1 MKSHGYKT
9 NLHVDDSDPNLYT
22 NERNY
27 KQELSNKPYQAK
39 SEGNKI
45 ETNNAEEL
53 VGISHKDNLKTNE
66 PCHVKTE
73 FKKKKYEEEGSRL
86 FDEYTS

>member
-9 NLHVDDSDPNLYT
+9 NLHLDDSDTNLYMD
-22 NERNY
+22 ERNY

-66 PCHVKTE
+66 PCH
-73 FKKKKYEEEGSRL
+73 KKNRIQEK
-86 FDEYTS
+86 